1 MNQKRTLSNLI
12 SKSPFGSIQVHM
24 EKTKQCAEEL
34 LVYIDAASSNDWDK
48 ATESRQKIIQLEKD
62 ADGLKAETRD
72 LLPKSLFL
80 FVPRGDLLDLIGLAD
95 EIPNTIKDIS
105 GLIYG
110 RKMEIPSQLSGS
122 FKDFVTEAVSA
133 VTTASAA
140 IDQLAEVSRLAFGNK
155 ASTELDKIISGLDS
169 QEREIDQLEIVVRQ
183 QLFDIEKDFPP
194 IDVMFLYDV
203 INKIGELADRA
214 EQLGHRL
221 TLIAVR

>member
-1 MNQKRTLSNLI
+1 
-12 SKSPFGSIQVHM
+12 
-24 EKTKQCAEEL
+24 
-34 LVYIDAASSNDWDK
+34 
-48 ATESRQKIIQLEKD
+48 
-62 ADGLKAETRD
+62 
-72 LLPKSLFL
+72 
-80 FVPRGDLLDLIGLAD
+80 
-95 EIPNTIKDIS
+95 
-105 GLIYG
+105 
-110 RKMEIPSQLSGS
+110 MEIPSQLSSS

-133 VTTASAA
+133 VATASAA

>member
-1 MNQKRTLSNLI
+1 MTSRGTFSELI
-12 SKSPFGSIQVHM
+12 SRSPFGPIQVHM

-34 LVYIDAASSNDWDK
+34 LIYIDAASSNDWDK
-48 ATESRQKIIQLEKD
+48 ATISRQKIIQLEKD

-72 LLPKSLFL
+72 LLPKGLFL

-110 RKMEIPSQLSGS
+110 RKMKIPSQISTS
-122 FKDFVTEAVSA
+122 FKDFLSEAVSA

-140 IDQLAEVSRLAFGNK
+140 IDQLNEVSRLAFGSK

-169 QEREIDQLEIVVRQ
+169 QEREIDQLEVVVRQ
-183 QLFDIEKDFPP
+183 QLFDIEKNLPP
-194 IDVMFLYDV
+194 VDVIFLYDV

>member
-1 MNQKRTLSNLI
+1 MTSRGTFSELI
-12 SKSPFGSIQVHM
+12 SRSPFGPIQVHM

-34 LVYIDAASSNDWDK
+34 LIYIDAASSNDWDK
-48 ATESRQKIIQLEKD
+48 ATISRQKIIQLEKD

-72 LLPKSLFL
+72 LLPKGLFL

-110 RKMEIPSQLSGS
+110 RKMKIPSQISTS
-122 FKDFVTEAVSA
+122 FKDFLSEAVSA

-140 IDQLAEVSRLAFGNK
+140 IDQLTEVSRLAFGSK

-169 QEREIDQLEIVVRQ
+169 KEREIDQLEVVVRQ
-183 QLFDIEKDFPP
+183 QLFDIEKDLAPV
-194 IDVMFLYDV
+194 DVIFLYDV
-203 INKIGELADRA
+203 INKIGELADRT

>member
-1 MNQKRTLSNLI
+1 MTSRGTFSELI
-12 SKSPFGSIQVHM
+12 SRSPFGPIQVHM
-24 EKTKQCAEEL
+24 EKTKRCAEEL
-34 LVYIDAASSNDWDK
+34 LIYIDAASSNDWDK
-48 ATESRQKIIQLEKD
+48 ATISRQKIIQLEKD

-72 LLPKSLFL
+72 LLPKGLFL

-110 RKMEIPSQLSGS
+110 RKMKIPSQISTS
-122 FKDFVTEAVSA
+122 FKDFLSEAVSA

-140 IDQLAEVSRLAFGNK
+140 IDQLTEVSRLAFGSK

-169 QEREIDQLEIVVRQ
+169 QEREIDQLEVVVRQ
-183 QLFDIEKDFPP
+183 QLFDIEKNLPP
-194 IDVMFLYDV
+194 VDVIFLYDV

>member
-1 MNQKRTLSNLI
+1 MNQKRTLSDLI
-12 SKSPFGSIQVHM
+12 SKSPFGPIQVHM
-24 EKTKQCAEEL
+24 EKSKQCAEEL
-34 LVYIDAASSNDWDK
+34 IVYIDAASSNDWDK

-62 ADGLKAETRD
+62 ADELKAETRD
-72 LLPKSLFL
+72 LLPKGLFL

-95 EIPNTIKDIS
+95 EIPNTIKDVS
-105 GLIYG
+105 GLMFG
-110 RKMEIPSQLSGS
+110 RKMIIPSQISTS
-122 FKDFVTEAVSA
+122 FKEFSIEAVSA

-140 IDQLAEVSRLAFGNK
+140 IDQLTEVSRLAFGSK
-155 ASTELDKIISGLDS
+155 ASTELDKIISSLDS